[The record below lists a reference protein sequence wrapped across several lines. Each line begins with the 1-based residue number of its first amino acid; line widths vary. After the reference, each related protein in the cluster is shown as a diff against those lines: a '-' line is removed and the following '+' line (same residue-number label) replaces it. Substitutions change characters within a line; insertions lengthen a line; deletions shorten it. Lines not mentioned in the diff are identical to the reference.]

1 MTMKMMTT
9 MYGTMCRSL
18 SSGAR
23 SSRPEI
29 LYFVC
34 VSRDTH
40 KYSQIQMESQS
51 NTAASQPAMNFLAS
65 AQAGEAEKV
74 PLREIQVRF
83 GFDSKGKWLDDGV
96 GGLGC
101 RRARRRSG
109 EHEHEGE

>member
-1 MTMKMMTT
+1 MSFFEFR
-9 MYGTMCRSL
+9 RSVAKAGNSL
-18 SSGAR
+18 
-23 SSRPEI
+23 
-29 LYFVC
+29 LCVC
-34 VSRDTH
+34 VGDTH

-83 GFDSKGKWLDDGV
+83 GIDSKGKWLDDGV

>member
-1 MTMKMMTT
+1 
-9 MYGTMCRSL
+9 
-18 SSGAR
+18 
-23 SSRPEI
+23 
-29 LYFVC
+29 
-34 VSRDTH
+34 
-40 KYSQIQMESQS
+40 MESQS

-109 EHEHEGE
+109 EHAARGGMNPEAAAGARGGDESGGHELENSPC

>member
-1 MTMKMMTT
+1 M
-9 MYGTMCRSL
+9 SL
-18 SSGAR
+18 
-23 SSRPEI
+23 
-29 LYFVC
+29 
-34 VSRDTH
+34 DTH
-40 KYSQIQMESQS
+40 IFPNTEMESQS

-83 GFDSKGKWLDDGV
+83 GIDSKGKWLDDGV

-109 EHEHEGE
+109 EHAARGGMNPEAAGARGGMNPGGHELENSPC